1 MLYSVVGP
9 GSFYVAKHPARIRSV
24 LNFVYSVDR
33 TNVDDELVHSIEYA
47 TRATTAPEVLSPSN
61 PHPPEGGHGALPKA
75 RIRLKNLFFMCF
87 CRLRSSDLAGHR
99 HFLAMFYPPLDLSS

>member
-61 PHPPEGGHGALPKA
+61 PHPPEGGRGCLAKGPNPAKTP
-75 RIRLKNLFFMCF
+75 FFHV
-87 CRLRSSDLAGHR
+87 L
-99 HFLAMFYPPLDLSS
+99 LSPSVE